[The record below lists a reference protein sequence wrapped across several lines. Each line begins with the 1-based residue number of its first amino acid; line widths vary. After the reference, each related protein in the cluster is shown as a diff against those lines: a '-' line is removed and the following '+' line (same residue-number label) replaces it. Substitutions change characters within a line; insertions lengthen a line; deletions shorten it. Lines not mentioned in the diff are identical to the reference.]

1 MENTQKAAHKAQRAV
16 YKPCMANA
24 TYILAVILLGVWMVG
39 FFGFH
44 AGNAVHLLLAMAM
57 LIVLANIIRGA

>member
-1 MENTQKAAHKAQRAV
+1 
-16 YKPCMANA
+16 MANV
-24 TYILAVILLGVWMVG
+24 TYILAGVLLVIWMVG

-44 AGNAVHLLLAMAM
+44 AGNPIHLLLALAM